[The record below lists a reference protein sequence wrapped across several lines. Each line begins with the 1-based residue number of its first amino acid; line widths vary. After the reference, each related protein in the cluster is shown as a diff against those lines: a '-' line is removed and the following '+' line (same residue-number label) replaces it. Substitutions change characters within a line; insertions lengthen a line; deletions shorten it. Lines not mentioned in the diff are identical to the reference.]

1 MCRYPATISFC
12 LQRSGL
18 ISHMYFAYVSL
29 FFPFEFTVGNIT
41 VKYFSL
47 LFELGKK
54 MSNMCQFNLQYSN
67 YDIIT
72 DILNAHSLLKHAPNM
87 KFDVNLC
94 LFCIK
99 Y

>member
-18 ISHMYFAYVSL
+18 ARSNFAFVLCICVS

-41 VKYFSL
+41 VKYCSL
-47 LFELGKK
+47 LFELGKR

-67 YDIIT
+67 YDMIT
-72 DILNAHSLLKHAPNM
+72 DILNAHSLLKHAH
-87 KFDVNLC
+87 KTQYE
-94 LFCIK
+94 I
-99 Y
+99 